1 MAVPTNL
8 EVTDGF
14 VVSLALAGQHL
25 HRISVR
31 KYMEK
36 MRSYTSECMHILS
49 LRVVRNFF
57 YLLHILV
64 LLFLTLKIVLHES

>member
-36 MRSYTSECMHILS
+36 MRSSFSECMHILS
-49 LRVVRNFF
+49 LRVVRNS

>member
-25 HRISVR
+25 HRMSVR

-49 LRVVRNFF
+49 LRVVRNF